1 MKPPKNF
8 YNAVDRRKLDISD
21 NLLPDVT
28 TSDAGKVLKVSEAGA
43 WQLADDENT
52 IIEANPDEQPTVDLE
67 NLKIGDTV
75 YSVKNPELTSIKSFK
90 LTMSNGGQY
99 NTNKPIIEFYDE
111 GGQKAAITS
120 SDYTVECDKTY
131 AGNAWM
137 DQVCSIQ
144 TPDTPG
150 TFTYTFVNDFDIEE
164 YKFIKLTRG
173 GTFLNDIAKNIKLEL
188 SADGENYL
196 TIYDETTIT
205 WSDAVPYHLISL
217 KDGSEASTL
226 LPIVTSSDNGKVLGV
241 VNGVWDKKEITSPV
255 PAASTSDN
263 YSKLVI
269 KNGAYTKMY
278 DNLRLTVT
286 LTENSGVYSGNYQ
299 IRTEN
304 GGALNNSISIMD
316 ICMFM
321 ILFYLPSGDTHGNSL
336 SLTAISYAN
345 KNSYGIRDMLKQI
358 SFTDANGAYCH
369 FTDVTVTD
377 TTLSFK
383 IAT

>member
-8 YNAVDRRKLDISD
+8 YNSLDRMKQDLDTST
-21 NLLPDVT
+21 LPDVT
-28 TSDAGKVLKVSEAGA
+28 TSDAGKVLKVSEAGG
-43 WQLADDENT
+43 WELADDENT

-99 NTNKPIIEFYDE
+99 NTNKPIIEFFNE
-111 GGQKAAITS
+111 GGQEASITS

-131 AGNAWM
+131 AGNANM
-137 DQVCSIQ
+137 DQVCSIS

-164 YKFIKLTRG
+164 YSIMKLTRG
-173 GTFLNDIAKNIKLEL
+173 GTFLTDIAKNIKIEL

-226 LPIVTSSDNGKVLGV
+226 LPIVASSDNTTVLQV
-241 VNGVWDKKEITSPV
+241 KNGVWDKGIKLPV
-255 PAASTSDN
+255 PTSGD
-263 YSKLVI
+263 
-269 KNGAYTKMY
+269 
-278 DNLRLTVT
+278 
-286 LTENSGVYSGNYQ
+286 SGKILSVDSSGNYVL
-299 IRTEN
+299 INPT
-304 GGALNNSISIMD
+304 
-316 ICMFM
+316 
-321 ILFYLPSGDTHGNSL
+321 
-336 SLTAISYAN
+336 
-345 KNSYGIRDMLKQI
+345 
-358 SFTDANGAYCH
+358 
-369 FTDVTVTD
+369 
-377 TTLSFK
+377 
-383 IAT
+383 